1 MVNNGGSPKELVKK
15 MGATQ
20 ISDESAI
27 LALVNEVID
36 SNPQSIIDYKN
47 GKDRAVG
54 FLVGQVMKKSQG
66 KANPAITN
74 KLIVEEL
81 KRR

>member
-1 MVNNGGSPKELVKK
+1 MLLEPPIDELVKK

-20 ISDESAI
+20 ISDEGAI
-27 LALVNEVID
+27 QSLIMEIID
-36 SNPQSIIDYKN
+36 ANPQSVIDYKN